1 MNFKEIID
9 YYKANGDGKGPGN
22 IGLAAACRAL
32 KYSKMALYSW
42 RDKGITL
49 RTQDYVASKTGLP
62 VRDAD
67 TKPST
72 RRARSVRR
80 TA

>member
-9 YYKANGDGKGPGN
+9 HYKANGDGKGPGN

-49 RTQDYVASKTGLP
+49 RTQEYIASKTGLP
-62 VRDAD
+62 VREVD
-67 TKPST
+67 TKVRT
-72 RRARSVRR
+72 ARSKRR
-80 TA
+80 GS